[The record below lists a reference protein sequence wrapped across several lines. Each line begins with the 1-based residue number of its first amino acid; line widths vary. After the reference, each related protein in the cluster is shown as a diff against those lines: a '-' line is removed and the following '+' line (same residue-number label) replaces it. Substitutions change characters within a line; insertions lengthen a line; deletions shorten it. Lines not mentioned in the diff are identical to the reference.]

1 LTEKQVNTKNF
12 LSPIL
17 SAQLCSALE
26 RSLTIQWGAAEGR
39 QGGREW
45 MRESRSLKTSK
56 KQAFF

>member
-26 RSLTIQWGAAEGR
+26 RSLTIQSGAAEGR

-56 KQAFF
+56 K